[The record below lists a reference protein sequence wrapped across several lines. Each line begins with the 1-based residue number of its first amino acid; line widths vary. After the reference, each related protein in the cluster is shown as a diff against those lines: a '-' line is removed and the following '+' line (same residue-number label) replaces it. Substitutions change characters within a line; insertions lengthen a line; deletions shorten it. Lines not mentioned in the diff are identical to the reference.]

1 MTVNT
6 GTDTVGEVAGTGTDL
21 ADYASAIE
29 CTEDTNTNSPVSS
42 SDAGPL
48 NVPVED
54 GDAWACTI
62 TNTRET
68 GQITITKDI
77 VPDSAPGLFD
87 LRIGNVIYAD
97 DVGDGGT
104 TGAASVFPQV
114 ASRSTKCL
122 ARA

>member
-6 GTDTVGEVAGTGTDL
+6 GTNTVGEVAGTGTDL
-21 ADYASAIE
+21 ADYTSAIE
-29 CTEDTNTNSPVSS
+29 CTEDTNGASPVSS

-68 GQITITKDI
+68 GTINVVKQIE
-77 VPDSAPGLFD
+77 PDTDPVSS
-87 LRIGNVIYAD
+87 
-97 DVGDGGT
+97 T
-104 TGAASVFPQV
+104 C
-114 ASRSTKCL
+114 RST
-122 ARA
+122 ARPRPPTPPTTRAPPAR